1 MEQFVLGTAGHIDHG
16 KSSFVKALTGTD
28 PDRLEEEKRR
38 GITIDLGF
46 ASLRLPG
53 GQRVG
58 IVDVPGHEKFIKN
71 MVAGASGIDL
81 VAMIIAADEGVMPQ
95 TREHLDICTL
105 LGISHGL
112 VVLTKIDMVDEEML
126 ALVREDIADFT
137 RGTFLDGAPVLPV
150 SSLTGQGVADFP
162 QIVADIVA
170 RIPERAQNGLL
181 RLPVDRVFSMKGFG
195 TVITGTLIS
204 GEIKAGEG
212 IQIYPSDVQSKVRGL
227 QVHGQQVDAAGT
239 GMRTAVNF
247 QGIDKENVARGN
259 VLSRPGALTPSY
271 MLDVF
276 FKYLGGN
283 AKALKNRTAVRVY
296 SGTGEFTGNIILL
309 DRDELEPGE
318 NAPVQLR
325 LKTPVVCVRDDR
337 IVVRTLS
344 PVRTIGGG
352 RVVNPVPPKHRRYRQ
367 ALAEAMEKLRGSS
380 LEELIL
386 FQCRQA
392 REQGVAFSVLKV
404 MTNTSDRV
412 LQQTLEALLSAR
424 KLILADKDRR
434 IYVHHLLVEETAQTV
449 LETLQRFHQD
459 NPLKKG
465 MSRQEIKS
473 RLARQSGEKIVELVF
488 IRLMKEGKITQE
500 EDVIR
505 LAGHAVSLPSAHAEI
520 RRKVLDLY
528 NSAALAPPVVKEL
541 LAEFRPDDARAVK
554 EVLTHLAEEGQL
566 IKVKEDLYFPAAVI
580 EELKQRLIDFL
591 KKNEK
596 ISTPEF
602 KEMTNVSRKYTIP
615 LIEYFDSRK
624 VTIRIGDMRK
634 LR

>member
-1 MEQFVLGTAGHIDHG
+1 M
-16 KSSFVKALTGTD
+16 
-28 PDRLEEEKRR
+28 
-38 GITIDLGF
+38 
-46 ASLRLPG
+46 
-53 GQRVG
+53 
-58 IVDVPGHEKFIKN
+58 
-71 MVAGASGIDL
+71 
-81 VAMIIAADEGVMPQ
+81 
-95 TREHLDICTL
+95 
-105 LGISHGL
+105 
-112 VVLTKIDMVDEEML
+112 
-126 ALVREDIADFT
+126 
-137 RGTFLDGAPVLPV
+137 
-150 SSLTGQGVADFP
+150 TGQGVAEFP
-162 QIVADIVA
+162 EIVADIVDH
-170 RIPERAQNGLL
+170 IPERTQNGLL

-204 GEIKAGEG
+204 GDIKTGET

-227 QVHGQQVDAAGT
+227 QVHGQQVDTAGT

-247 QGIDKENVARGN
+247 QGIDKETVSRGN

-276 FKYLGGN
+276 FEYLGGN

-296 SGTGEFTGNIILL
+296 SGTGEFSGNIILL
-309 DRDELEPGE
+309 DRDELEPGDS
-318 NAPVQLR
+318 APVQLR

-367 ALAEAMEKLRGSS
+367 ALAEAMERLSGGS
-380 LEELIL
+380 LEEIIL

-392 REQGVAFSVLKV
+392 REQGVSFAVLKV
-404 MTNTSDRV
+404 MTNTSDRA
-412 LQQTLEALLSAR
+412 LQQSLEALLSAR

-434 IYVHHLLVEETAQTV
+434 IYIHHLLMEETAGAV
-449 LETLQRFHQD
+449 LETLTQFHQD

-473 RLARQSGEKIVELVF
+473 RISRQSGEKVVELVLV
-488 IRLMKEGKITQE
+488 RLMKEGKITQE

-505 LAGHAVSLPSAHAEI
+505 LSGHAVSLPSAHAEI

-528 NSAALAPPVVKEL
+528 NSVALAPPVVKEL
-541 LAEFRPDDARAVK
+541 LAEFRPEDARAVK
-554 EVLTHLAEEGQL
+554 DVLAHLVEEGL
-566 IKVKEDLYFPAAVI
+566 LVKVKDDLYFPAGVI
-580 EELKQRLIDFL
+580 EQLKQRLIDFL

-596 ISTPEF
+596 ITTPEF

-624 VTIRIGDMRK
+624 VTIRIGDIRK